1 MTYSFAMTDNES
13 LQTAALTG
21 DALQCRTNP
30 PRQILVL
37 EDDAGICKL
46 NTEVLTESGGQ
57 VKAAEESFV
66 GWQARLA
73 SNQHR
78 KLQSAKHRL
87 HFGRRNG
94 LGAGQKITL

>member
-1 MTYSFAMTDNES
+1 MTYIFAMTVNES
-13 LQTAALTG
+13 SQTAALTG
-21 DALQCRTNP
+21 DALHCRTNP
-30 PRQILVL
+30 PRYILVL
-37 EDDAGICKL
+37 EDDAGIYKL
-46 NTEVLTESGGQ
+46 NTEVLTESGCH
-57 VKAAEESFV
+57 VNAAEERVV

-73 SNQHR
+73 CNQHR